1 MYPLVPEFTAVT
13 PMVIA
18 DAVAETAAQVP
29 SPRQYVALLAFV
41 PLFKLLT
48 ERLPVTPV
56 ESGRP
61 VALVKTPCV
70 GVPSEPLY
78 VTKPPL
84 AFVALPKAEM
94 TPVPAPDKPVETGR
108 PVTFDM
114 TPETGVPSAG
124 DTKVGKLDRTTEPE
138 PVLVVVP
145 VPPLATASVPP
156 SVIAPLVAV
165 FGVNPV
171 VPPLNVVT
179 LGGVVQANAEPFH

>member
-1 MYPLVPEFTAVT
+1 MPEFTAVT

-61 VALVKTPCV
+61 VAFVKTPCV

-78 VTKPPL
+78 VTKPPVAL
-84 AFVALPKAEM
+84 VALPSAVV
-94 TPVPAPDKPVETGR
+94 TPVPVPAKPVDTGK

-114 TPETGVPSAG
+114 TPETGVPRAG
-124 DTKVGKLDRTTEPE
+124 DTSVGKLESTTEPA
-138 PVLVVVP
+138 PVEVVTP
-145 VPPLATASVPP
+145 VPPFATASVPL
-156 SVIAPLVAV
+156 SVTAPVVAV
-165 FGVNPV
+165 FGVRPV
-171 VPPLNVVT
+171 VPALNEKTPGNVVHT
-179 LGGVVQANAEPFH
+179 KAEPFHCK